1 MSKLFSPFTMR
12 GLTLDN
18 RVVLSPM
25 CQYAAK
31 DGNAGEWH
39 ATHLGTYA
47 LSNLG
52 LVITEATGVE
62 PEGRIS
68 PWCLGLYS
76 DANQQGLARII
87 KFFREYSDSR
97 FGVQLAHAGRKS
109 SVLPSFMIRKSV
121 PVEEGGWIPICP
133 SYYEDTIHPHPQ
145 VMDRALIER
154 TQTAWG
160 DSARRAGEIGVDLLE
175 LHFGHGYLI
184 HQFLTPLINKRQD
197 EYGGLRENRM
207 RFGLEVFDICRRA
220 FPQDRPIGVRIS
232 ATDWVPGGWAVEDS
246 VAFSRE
252 LKKRGCDYVV
262 LTSGGAVL
270 AQKIEAGPL
279 YQVPFAQAVRGGAE
293 ITTMAVGQITE
304 PAQAEQILQDEKADL
319 IALGRGLLANPRW
332 VWRAGTELGQFLKYP
347 PRYRV
352 CHPRMGRDLN
362 FTDTVEKRQKLTEMF
377 AEEEKI
383 GRQVSTTSPP

>member
-12 GLTLDN
+12 GLNFDN

-25 CQYAAK
+25 CQYAAR

-121 PVEEGGWIPICP
+121 PVEEGGSIPICP

-160 DSARRAGEIGVDLLE
+160 NLTTAGRGNRRGLVGTAFRPRLPNPSVSHAAD
-175 LHFGHGYLI
+175 
-184 HQFLTPLINKRQD
+184 QQA
-197 EYGGLRENRM
+197 GGL
-207 RFGLEVFDICRRA
+207 VRRLA
-220 FPQDRPIGVRIS
+220 EKQD
-232 ATDWVPGGWAVEDS
+232 ALWPGG
-246 VAFSRE
+246 F
-252 LKKRGCDYVV
+252 
-262 LTSGGAVL
+262 
-270 AQKIEAGPL
+270 
-279 YQVPFAQAVRGGAE
+279 
-293 ITTMAVGQITE
+293 
-304 PAQAEQILQDEKADL
+304 
-319 IALGRGLLANPRW
+319 
-332 VWRAGTELGQFLKYP
+332 
-347 PRYRV
+347 
-352 CHPRMGRDLN
+352 
-362 FTDTVEKRQKLTEMF
+362 
-377 AEEEKI
+377 
-383 GRQVSTTSPP
+383 